1 MSIRSYRLRRS
12 LWRRKSRQAVAALAL
27 ASVLWSTPGSGGTS
41 YESQIGG
48 FIAASLG
55 TLITGE
61 YAGRR
66 PSQVM
71 APLHRPACKPADF
84 EDLRRAATDKV
95 AFDAIAKRCKLTAS
109 TYDDKDVH
117 VTAYLPPG
125 DCEKLKDAFER
136 MLAEHVYASPR
147 PGAHPED
154 VTFEYKGSFYSGSRR
169 TLARYARLRAT
180 CHPDGSLRVSAPRN
194 PRRGI

>member
-1 MSIRSYRLRRS
+1 MSIRFYCLRRS

-41 YESQIGG
+41 YESQISG

-55 TLITGE
+55 ALITGE

-84 EDLRRAATDKV
+84 EDLKRAAADKS
-95 AFDAIAKRCKLTAS
+95 AFDAIAKRCKLAAS

-125 DCEKLKDAFER
+125 DCERLKTAFEN
-136 MLAEHVYASPR
+136 MLTEHVYPSP
-147 PGAHPED
+147 PSGMHPED
-154 VTFEYKGSFYSGSRR
+154 VTFEYKGSFYSGSGR
-169 TLARYARLRAT
+169 TLAWGARLRAT
-180 CHPDGSLRVSAPRN
+180 CHQDGSLRVSAPRDR
-194 PRRGI
+194 RRGI